1 MHSPN
6 SLTTSRRA
14 QEILSCSRTTLFR
27 LSRSGHLTPVKLGRA
42 VRYRLDELERLAATG
57 TNPKA

>member
-1 MHSPN
+1 MHTPN
-6 SLTTSRRA
+6 YLITSRAA
-14 QEILSCSRTTLFR
+14 QAFLACSRTTLFR
-27 LSRSGHLTPVKLGRA
+27 LHKAGHLTPIKLGRA